1 MNNLRRSRLIGI
13 GVATVAVA
21 GSLAFAL
28 PASAHTTSTHHAS
41 KHHSTKINA
50 KKANRKAHASSSSGS
65 PLPSKPY
72 DLTATPGNTQVV
84 LNWSASNG
92 HGSTITGYSVQIST
106 DSGTTWTTLSDPNTT
121 TTYTATGLTNAT
133 SYLFRVA
140 GEDSAGTGA
149 YAMVI
154 ASPVAISVTAP
165 SSATIEQGSVH
176 GTAYAFLSWA
186 APQTP
191 ANPVTGYTVEVS
203 TDGGTTWTVVAAN
216 IAGTAI
222 AVPTQSGASYE
233 VAAEST
239 SGLSDFASFVAPS
252 NSSWGNGGD
261 NDQGGHR

>member
-13 GVATVAVA
+13 AVATAAVA

-28 PASAHTTSTHHAS
+28 PASAHNASNHHAA
-41 KHHSTKINA
+41 HHQGAKLTH
-50 KKANRKAHASSSSGS
+50 KKAHRHAHAVNSSGVN
-65 PLPSKPY
+65 LPSKPH

-84 LNWSASNG
+84 LTWSASNG
-92 HGSTITGYSVQIST
+92 YGSAITGYSVQVST

-121 TTYTATGLTNAT
+121 TTYTATGLTNGT

-154 ASPVAISVTAP
+154 ASPVSVSVTAP
-165 SSATIEQGSVH
+165 TNATIEQGSVQ
-176 GTAYAFLSWA
+176 GTAYAFLSWV

-191 ANPVTGYTVEVS
+191 ANPVTGYTVQVS

-222 AVPTQSGASYE
+222 AVPTQSGASYQ
-233 VAAEST
+233 VAAES
-239 SGLSDFASFVAPS
+239 SAGLSDFASFVAPS
-252 NSSWGNGGD
+252 NS
-261 NDQGGHR
+261 